1 MHQTQWSPERPLPPP
16 VSLTSQSD
24 HEKPPEVTCTSRG
37 KPGFPASTREEEGPS
52 NKRRPQPCL
61 LCAPPPCGTHFA
73 MQQLASGWLLGAQLS
88 GDLPQ
93 DRGRQLSAVARQE
106 VSQQGVHLACRDERV
121 VRWLN

>member
-1 MHQTQWSPERPLPPP
+1 MTISSFIHVAANVITAFQEWIFNSHPRSWLQ
-16 VSLTSQSD
+16 QGQ
-24 HEKPPEVTCTSRG
+24 RG
-37 KPGFPASTREEEGPS
+37 EEGPS